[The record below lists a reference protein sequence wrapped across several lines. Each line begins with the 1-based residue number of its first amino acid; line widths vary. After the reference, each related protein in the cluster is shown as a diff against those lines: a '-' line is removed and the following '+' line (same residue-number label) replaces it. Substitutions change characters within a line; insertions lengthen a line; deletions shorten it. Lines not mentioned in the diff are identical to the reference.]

1 MISVSL
7 IICLFNPYPNVS
19 IRTGFFSLLGLSNF
33 YLFKYSTD
41 YFAQASYLN
50 PFINT
55 WSLAIEEQFYLIFP
69 VFLYISGLF
78 KKERKTYSKLFQI
91 IFILSIFSL
100 ILFLRNYYLYSSFS
114 YFLLPTRFWE
124 IGFGVI
130 TFLTISK
137 IKEFFVNKL
146 SNNLATFQFLGISI
160 ILILLFSE
168 NQFSQIKTL
177 LIVLITSL
185 FLISFNQESWIN
197 KILSKKF

>member
-1 MISVSL
+1 MA
-7 IICLFNPYPNVS
+7 
-19 IRTGFFSLLGLSNF
+19 
-33 YLFKYSTD
+33 YL
-41 YFAQASYLN
+41 
-50 PFINT
+50 
-55 WSLAIEEQFYLIFP
+55 
-69 VFLYISGLF
+69 
-78 KKERKTYSKLFQI
+78 KKRRKTYSKLFQI

-197 KILSKKF
+197 KILSKKILVYIGEIIIFSISLALGNYFTINLDIWKG